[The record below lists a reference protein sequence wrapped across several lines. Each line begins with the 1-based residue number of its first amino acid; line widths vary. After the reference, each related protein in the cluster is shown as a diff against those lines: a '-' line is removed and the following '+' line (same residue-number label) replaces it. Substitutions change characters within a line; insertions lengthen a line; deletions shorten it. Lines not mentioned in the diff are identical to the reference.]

1 MPYTGKR
8 KRSPYVPKKQRR
20 RVRQRTYVPS
30 INPITNQR
38 TGGYSGMEVKYFD
51 TAKALAN
58 AACSANL
65 SDGIFDPTTIDCLNC
80 PETGS
85 GPQNREGRMIKMRS
99 VHIEGVCQFVP
110 QFDNTVVATV
120 PDVFIAL
127 VLDTQTNKAQM
138 SSGDCFTN
146 PSNNLDLVT
155 APFRDLEYTKRF
167 KVLKIRRIRAPD
179 LSLDITG
186 ASGHEY
192 SGKLIH
198 FEMHKKLFDL
208 PVQFVGNASPNTVGN
223 IQDNSLHVIVFC
235 DCATSSADTTKIEV
249 KVGYN
254 ARVRFCE

>member
-1 MPYTGKR
+1 MPYAGKR
-8 KRSPYVPKKQRR
+8 KRSRYVPKRDRR
-20 RVRQRTYVPS
+20 RVRQKIFTPA

-38 TGGYSGMEVKYFD
+38 TGGFSGMEVKYFD
-51 TAKALAN
+51 TSKNLAN
-58 AACSANL
+58 CASLGNL
-65 SDGIFDPTTIDCLNC
+65 SDGVFDPSTVDCLNC

-99 VHIEGVCQFVP
+99 VHIEGVCQYVP
-110 QFDNTVVATV
+110 QFDNIVVATV

-138 SSGDCFTN
+138 SSADCFTN
-146 PSNNLDLVT
+146 PSTSLDLVT

-179 LSLDITG
+179 LSLDISG
-186 ASGHEY
+186 ASAHEY

-208 PVQFVGNASPNTVGN
+208 PVQFVGNASPNTVAN
-223 IQDNSLHVIVFC
+223 IQDNSLHLVVFC
-235 DCATSSADTTKIEV
+235 DCATSSSDTSKIEV
-249 KVGYN
+249 KLGYN
-254 ARVRFCE
+254 ARVRFVE